1 MKLPLPFFR
10 SAPELS
16 DTELAGRPHVV
27 IIGGGFGGKS
37 DPFSHEMV
45 VARLAQITG
54 RPVKTTLTREEVFY
68 THRGRH
74 PVLMWVRS
82 GVRKD
87 GEILALRSC
96 GFGLREILLPILALA
111 VAVSALTAWLLIDVE
126 IQARRVLRTALIEM
140 TTQGAMIVPGEF
152 KRVGERVVY
161 VRSRDADGRLQ
172 AARRSDKLVPCA
184 RCGGLAGD
192 PFGYLRV
199 HPGGFTVLLE
209 GGSRERW
216 SDEFVFDYSAPQQD
230 WLLAKAV
237 RSVVDTETGQDK
249 RIELRADDF
258 GEVRFEAFDRDRLP
272 SVREP

>member
-1 MKLPLPFFR
+1 MND
-10 SAPELS
+10 LS
-16 DTELAGRPHVV
+16 VQDDLSRFIPAGS
-27 IIGGGFGGKS
+27 K
-37 DPFSHEMV
+37 
-45 VARLAQITG
+45 RLALQRTDLDGDG
-54 RPVKTTLTREEVFY
+54 RE
-68 THRGRH
+68 
-74 PVLMWVRS
+74 
-82 GVRKD
+82 D
-87 GEILALRSC
+87 A
-96 GFGLREILLPILALA
+96 
-111 VAVSALTAWLLIDVE
+111 LLIVDPPSAADAKLGE
-126 IQARRVLRTALIEM
+126 GAPRSVLVLI
-140 TTQGAMIVPGEF
+140 
-152 KRVGERVVY
+152 
-161 VRSRDADGRLQ
+161 RDADGRLQ

-184 RCGGLAGD
+184 RCGGIAGD

-249 RIELRADDF
+249 RIELRVDDF